1 MQMIQQHLLV
11 LLFLDKEPPLLE
23 KQLRPPT
30 SQTGHEIL
38 HHAFEESIRTA
49 EVAKQISKAKNS
61 RKSLYPKI
69 LQIDWRRKYSRL

>member
-49 EVAKQISKAKNS
+49 EVAKQISKAK
-61 RKSLYPKI
+61 KLQEIAVPKNFA
-69 LQIDWRRKYSRL
+69 D